1 MFFHIVNVSVRQ
13 KLIALQTN
21 ARNAKGQYFR
31 ETNGIIFQIRYRP
44 KTKVVLLYIRANFE
58 D

>member
-21 ARNAKGQYFR
+21 ARNAKGNYFR
-31 ETNGIIFQIRYRP
+31 ETKLIFETEQTGKKAQIQPSSY
-44 KTKVVLLYIRANFE
+44 LLF
-58 D
+58 